1 MLFCGVDIG
10 TTNLK
15 VTLIDG
21 GSRVLW
27 TRVVATPR
35 TSDAYGVATDP
46 DAVLRAVETLIVEGC
61 GSAGTGRRL
70 AAISTTGVGEDGFCL
85 DGELRP
91 LSPAIPWFDSR
102 AREQAERIAN
112 SAEET
117 PKAGIKMDATRSGA
131 KWLWMRERQPE
142 VLSQAAHWV
151 AITDYPLVKW
161 SGRPFMSETLAAR
174 TGCFD
179 VESRR
184 WISTL
189 LSKCAAPPL
198 PKVLRAGIAVG
209 NLRKGPLI
217 EAGVATE
224 KTMIVAGGHD
234 HPVAA
239 SAIRRIE
246 PDARVNSI
254 GTANV
259 VYGETPRTEISAFHP
274 NLCFVPPVRAVNG
287 LGCLGVFEFSN
298 AVKPLEAALRSLLA
312 MPGIPG
318 KPLAD
323 TGQATGDD
331 ALKVRG
337 LLEHAC
343 FQARRMFSAMDV
355 LGVPSAPTYVTGGWS
370 RSMSFLKLRASV
382 YGAPLT
388 VLGEQE
394 PSVVGAALLAAE
406 AAGAK
411 TQLISTTSTIEPN
424 DDWAKAYSDGFA
436 RQNERFERFAE
447 S

>member
-21 GSRVLW
+21 ECRVLW

-35 TSDAYGVATDP
+35 TSDEYGVVTDP
-46 DAVLRAVETLIVEGC
+46 DAVLSAVENLIVDGC
-61 GSAGTGRRL
+61 LSVGAGRQL
-70 AAISTTGVGEDGFCL
+70 AAISTTGVGEDGVCL

-91 LSPAIPWFDSR
+91 LSPAIPWFDGR
-102 AREQAERIAN
+102 AKEQANRISR
-112 SAEET
+112 SAGET
-117 PKAGIKMDATRSGA
+117 PKAGIKMDSTRSGA
-131 KWLWMRERQPE
+131 KWLWMQQHQPE
-142 VLSQAAHWV
+142 VLNQAEHWV
-151 AITDYPLVKW
+151 AITDYPLIKW

-184 WISTL
+184 WISAL
-189 LSKCAAPPL
+189 LKTCAAPPL
-198 PKVLRAGIAVG
+198 PEVLRAGAVVG
-209 NLRKGPLI
+209 NLSKGPLV
-217 EAGVATE
+217 EARFGTE
-224 KTMIVAGGHD
+224 RTLIVAGGHD

-246 PDARVNSI
+246 PDARVDSI

-259 VYGETPRTEISAFHP
+259 VYGETARTGISGFHP
-274 NLCFVPPVRAVNG
+274 YLSFVPPVRATSG

-298 AVKPLEAALRSLLA
+298 AIKPFETALRSVLA
-312 MPGIPG
+312 LSGIPG
-318 KPLAD
+318 APLATD
-323 TGQATGDD
+323 SHGIPDD
-331 ALKVRG
+331 VLKVRH

-343 FQARRMFSAMDV
+343 FQARRMFSAMDD

-370 RSMSFLKLRASV
+370 RSNSFLRLRASV
-382 YGAPLT
+382 YGAPITILE
-388 VLGEQE
+388 EQE

-406 AAGAK
+406 ATGVK
-411 TQLISTTSTIEPN
+411 TQLISATSTVEPN
-424 DDWAKAYSDGFA
+424 EEWAKAYFEEFA
-436 RQNERFERFAE
+436 RQNARLERVAAP
-447 S
+447 